1 MKKQSTALFASLVL
15 AFAGAATS
23 ASSYAMG
30 ETSHAIETPPRS
42 DMPQKSSTSRSAPPR
57 EMADCNNNGV
67 DDLDEFFPP
76 DCYGT
81 FTSGGGK

>member
-1 MKKQSTALFASLVL
+1 MKKQATTLFTGLAL

-23 ASSYAMG
+23 TSCYAMG
-30 ETSHAIETPPRS
+30 ETSRTVEVPARS
-42 DMPQKSSTSRSAPPR
+42 DMPRKSSTSRSAPPR
-57 EMADCNNNGV
+57 EVSDCNNNGV

-81 FTSGGGK
+81 PTSNGGK